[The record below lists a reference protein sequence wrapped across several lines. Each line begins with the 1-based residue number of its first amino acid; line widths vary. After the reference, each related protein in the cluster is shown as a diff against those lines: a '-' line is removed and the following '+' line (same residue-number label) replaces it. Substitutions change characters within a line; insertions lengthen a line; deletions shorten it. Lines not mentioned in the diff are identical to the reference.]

1 MRAKSGDET
10 SISLMHRLGQSPADP
25 KAWDECVERYRPM
38 IRAWCLKWRLQQSD
52 ADDVVQEV
60 LVSLVDAM
68 RKFQYDPARSFRGWL
83 KTVTQHALSKFV
95 SRRRKELGGGT
106 APVEMLAEFADAR
119 TDLEHQLDETFDAEL
134 LELAMHLVK
143 KRVKPVTWDAFQL
156 TAIQGL
162 SGEAAA
168 AKLQI
173 PAANVFVAR
182 NRVQKMLREEA
193 RILKHGPR

>member
-1 MRAKSGDET
+1 MPAKPGDET
-10 SISLMHRLGQSPADP
+10 SISLIHRLGKSPADP
-25 KAWDECVERYRPM
+25 QAWDECVERYRPM
-38 IRAWCLKWRLQQSD
+38 IRAWCLKWRLQESD

-68 RKFQYDPARSFRGWL
+68 RRFQYDPARSFRGWL

-95 SRRRKELGGGT
+95 TRRRKDVGRAA
-106 APVEMLAEFADAR
+106 APAEMLAEFADAR
-119 TDLEHQLDETFDAEL
+119 TDLEHQLDETFNTEL

-143 KRVKPVTWDAFQL
+143 KRVKAVTWDAFQL

-173 PAANVFVAR
+173 PVPNVFVAR

-193 RILKHGPR
+193 RILKNGPR

>member
-1 MRAKSGDET
+1 MPAKPGDET

-25 KAWDECVERYRPM
+25 QAWDECVERYRPM
-38 IRAWCLKWRLQQSD
+38 IRAWCLKWRLQESD

-68 RKFQYDPARSFRGWL
+68 RQFQYDPARSFRGWL

-95 SRRRKELGGGT
+95 TRRRRDIGRASGS
-106 APVEMLAEFADAR
+106 AEMLAEFADAR
-119 TDLEHQLDETFDAEL
+119 SDLEHRLDETFNTEL

-156 TAIQGL
+156 TAIEGL

-168 AKLQI
+168 AKLKI
-173 PAANVFVAR
+173 PVPNVFVAR

-193 RILKHGPR
+193 RILQNGPT